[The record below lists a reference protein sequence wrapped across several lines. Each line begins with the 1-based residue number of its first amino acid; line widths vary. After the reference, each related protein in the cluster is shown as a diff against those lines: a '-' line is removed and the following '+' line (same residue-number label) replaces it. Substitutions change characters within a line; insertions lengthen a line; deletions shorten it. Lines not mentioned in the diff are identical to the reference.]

1 MKIQLYITIY
11 LDKYYI
17 IDHFNIFKGTYYP
30 VLNSSYLQSYL
41 SYLVEL
47 GIILKHKRSS
57 VMVNFRVE
65 YHFCVLSHTLQ
76 IWPWDVGLGHLEGRK
91 TINSPDDIFFGPVY
105 LLNVL

>member
-17 IDHFNIFKGTYYP
+17 IDHFDIFKGTYYP
-30 VLNSSYLQSYL
+30 VLNSSYLQIYL

-65 YHFCVLSHTLQ
+65 HPFCVLSHICYQAKKQFVFISISMVTG
-76 IWPWDVGLGHLEGRK
+76 VRGK
-91 TINSPDDIFFGPVY
+91 
-105 LLNVL
+105 